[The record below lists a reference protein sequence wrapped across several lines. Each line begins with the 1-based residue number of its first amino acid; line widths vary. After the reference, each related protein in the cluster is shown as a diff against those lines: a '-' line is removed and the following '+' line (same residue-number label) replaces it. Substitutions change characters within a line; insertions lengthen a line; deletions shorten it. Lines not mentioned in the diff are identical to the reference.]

1 MTISAIQLRLDNWG
15 RWGRGERFFS
25 AQASPLYQLYR
36 ENNPDILTDAPQRP
50 RMTDPADAFKV
61 DQAIAKSCMPYQKDM
76 LRLKWVRLL
85 PSYVICTRLRISRR
99 DYSRLMDTAEK
110 TVEEFLQ
117 SHEGFR
123 PE

>member
-25 AQASPLYQLYR
+25 AQTSPLYQLYR

-61 DQAIAKSCMPYQKDM
+61 DQAIAQSCLPYQKDM
-76 LRLKWVRLL
+76 LRLKWVKRL
-85 PSYVICTRLRISRR
+85 PVRHICSRLRIPRR
-99 DYSRLMDTAEK
+99 DYERLINKAEK
-110 TVEEFLQ
+110 QVEDYLQ

-123 PE
+123 P

>member
-1 MTISAIQLRLDNWG
+1 VTISAIQLRLDNWG

-25 AQASPLYQLYR
+25 AQTSPLYQLYR

-61 DQAIAKSCMPYQKDM
+61 DQAIAQSCLLYQKDM
-76 LRLKWVRLL
+76 LRLKWVKRL
-85 PSYVICTRLRISRR
+85 PFRHICSRLRIPRR
-99 DYSRLMDTAEK
+99 DYERLINKAEK
-110 TVEEFLQ
+110 QVEDYLQ

-123 PE
+123 S

>member
-61 DQAIAKSCMPYQKDM
+61 DQAIAQSCLPYQKDM
-76 LRLKWVRLL
+76 LRLKWVKRL
-85 PSYVICTRLRISRR
+85 PSRHIWARLRIPRR
-99 DYSRLMDTAEK
+99 DYERLINKAEK
-110 TVEEFLQ
+110 QVEDYLQ

-123 PE
+123 P